1 VPVPS
6 NKKPSFSDNIKQ
18 SFQGWTVKIIFGL
31 LCLVFALQ
39 FGGPQAQGCSGGQT
53 AYAAKVWGN
62 TITEGDFRAAYL
74 LAGGDQFQPEMAEKI
89 RLKSLVLNGLV
100 ERTLLARQAR
110 KLDFRVDEEAVLQ
123 TLAEDGTVYVSL
135 STDAPVFLQSG
146 PRKIDFTDKDGN
158 FDKEHLRRFI
168 MYQMHRS
175 VTEFAESQAE
185 ETLAQTMRDV
195 VTSSVDVSSE
205 EIWEGFLRENEKVT
219 LKYLRFSPIYYR
231 DKLEPSEPQIDRW
244 SATHQAEVDAAY
256 QRERHNYTGL
266 EKQVRARHILIKV
279 AADASPQQK
288 EAAKKR
294 ALELLKQAKQ
304 GASFETLA
312 AKYSQD
318 PGSARRG
325 GDLGYNP
332 RGRMVTRF
340 DEVQFSL
347 KPGEISDLVE
357 TDFGFH
363 IIKAEGVRQGD
374 VPVTDAK
381 REVARNLW
389 LDSVGGQQA
398 KQEAEKALAQLLE
411 GTDIDAL
418 SATLAKSVSPSSTS
432 TPDGSE
438 NPTESDPLAPQV
450 RETMPFSRV
459 DLPIHG
465 PFDSRPLVEKAFGLT
480 LDKPLPVA
488 PIQLGEDWF
497 VYRLKEHTSAK
508 RDAFSGAERERVR
521 NRLLA
526 AKRRDVLGG
535 YVRGLLKEA
544 QAANAIH
551 FNESVSVEPNLE

>member
-1 VPVPS
+1 MPVPS
-6 NKKPSFSDNIKQ
+6 NKKPSFLENIGQ
-18 SFQGWTVKIIFGL
+18 NFQGLTVKLIFGL

-39 FGGPQAQGCSGGQT
+39 FGGPQAQGCSGKQT

-100 ERTLLARQAR
+100 ERSLLARQAR
-110 KLDFRVDEEAVLQ
+110 KLDFKIDEDAVLQ

-135 STDAPVFLQSG
+135 SVDAPVFLQSG
-146 PRKIDFTDKDGN
+146 PRKLDFTDKDGN

-175 VTEFAESQAE
+175 VTEFADSQAE
-185 ETLAQTMRDV
+185 ETLAQTMRDL
-195 VTSSVDVSSE
+195 VTSSVDVSGE

-231 DKLEPSEPQIDRW
+231 DRLEPSEAQIAQW

-266 EKQVRARHILIKV
+266 EKQVRARHILIRV

-312 AKYSQD
+312 AKHSQD
-318 PGSARRG
+318 PGSARKG

-347 KPGEISDLVE
+347 KPGEISDVVE

-363 IIKAEGVRQGD
+363 IIKAEGLRQGD
-374 VPVTDAK
+374 VPVAEAK

-398 KQEAEKALAQLLE
+398 KQEAEKALAQLRE
-411 GTDIDAL
+411 GAEIETL
-418 SATLAKSVSPSSTS
+418 SAQLTKGSLPSTA
-432 TPDGSE
+432 TPDGNE
-438 NPTESDPLAPQV
+438 NQAESDPLAPQV

-465 PFDSRPLVEKAFGLT
+465 PFDSRPLVDKAFGLT

-497 VYRLKEHTSAK
+497 VYRLKEHTSAN
-508 RDAFSGAERERVR
+508 RDAFSAAERERVR
-521 NRLLA
+521 TRLLA
-526 AKRRDVLGG
+526 AKRRDALGG
-535 YVRGLLKEA
+535 YVRTLLKEA
-544 QAANAIH
+544 QAANAVH
-551 FNESVSVEPNLE
+551 FNESASVEPNLQ